1 MIGGL
6 EVAGYAQV
14 WDGGPDR
21 VLPEGVIVDYLD
33 FLEALLD
40 AGPPDGVGEDI
51 VDVLKNGALMRLA
64 AGEVSCEQGTD
75 RAIVVLWLPYYEDQR
90 MFVLEGER
98 VAHEAIPEVGRWRD
112 AETALGA
119 LSVGYPSQL
128 VQFGFLAGERA
139 TVFPWNEFC
148 RVYDQAPQY
157 VVATWGDPSGLAR
170 IPAPGE

>member
-1 MIGGL
+1 
-6 EVAGYAQV
+6 
-14 WDGGPDR
+14 
-21 VLPEGVIVDYLD
+21 
-33 FLEALLD
+33 
-40 AGPPDGVGEDI
+40 
-51 VDVLKNGALMRLA
+51 LA

-98 VAHEAIPEVGRWRD
+98 VAHEAIPEAGRWRD

-119 LSVGYPSQL
+119 LSVGFPSQL
-128 VQFGFLAGERA
+128 VQFGFLAGERV

-157 VVATWGDPSGLAR
+157 VVATWGDSSGLAR